1 MTTNRSIKPEPGS
14 DIEFALP
21 GSENFNLDNGLKV
34 VYIHK
39 EKLPMIRAFLMI
51 EAGSKFD
58 NDKSGLAHLTSLI
71 LDEGA
76 DGLTALEISDKFDML
91 GANFNISTDNDTV
104 NISLQTVTENFEP
117 ALQLFSKIILKPDF
131 LQTDFEREK
140 KKLLTR
146 ILQSKDEPEYIADQ
160 IFDRIIFG
168 DKCNYSFPFA
178 GYEDTVNNISV
189 DDVKQHYKR
198 FFSPQNS
205 ALIVVGDIAKSE
217 LIKILQSSFGS
228 WEKSNPDL
236 SYPADTPMPEKRIFI
251 HHKKDTVQTEIRT
264 GHLSVKRDEKNYY
277 ARLIL
282 NTILGGQFSSR
293 INLNLREKNGYTYGA
308 TSRFNYYKDAAFF
321 EVSTSVGIENTY
333 NALKEIFY
341 ELENMQNGVTEEELN
356 FAKSSVVNKFPLNFE
371 TYRQI
376 SSNAANKIIF
386 GLPDDYFETYIQK
399 INAITKADVDKAAK
413 EFIYPHKSTTV
424 LVGDKDKILKQLPP
438 DIAEIIE
445 VDLFGNKIM

>member
-1 MTTNRSIKPEPGS
+1 MTINRSIKPEPGS
-14 DIEFALP
+14 EIEFALP
-21 GSENFNLDNGLKV
+21 GSESFNIDNGLKV
-34 VYIHK
+34 IYIRK

-58 NDKSGLAHLTSLI
+58 KNKSGLAHLTSLI

-76 DGLTALEISDKFDML
+76 DGMTALEISDKFDML
-91 GANFNISTDNDTV
+91 GANFSISTDNDTV

-168 DKCNYSFPFA
+168 DKCSYSLPVA
-178 GYEDTVNNISV
+178 GYENTVDGISV

-205 ALIVVGDIAKSE
+205 ALIVVGNIAKDE
-217 LIKILQSSFGS
+217 LTKIIQNSFSG
-228 WEKSNPDL
+228 WKKRNPDL
-236 SYPADTPMPEKRIFI
+236 SYPAATASPSKKIFI
-251 HHKKDTVQTEIRT
+251 HHKKDTVQTEIRV

-277 ARLIL
+277 TRLIL

-308 TSRFNYYKDAAFF
+308 TSRFHYYKDAAFF

-341 ELENMQNGVTEEELN
+341 ELENIQNGVTEEELN

-386 GLPDDYFETYIQK
+386 SLPDDYFETYIEN
-399 INAITKADVDKAAK
+399 INSVTKADIENAAK
-413 EFIYPHKSTTV
+413 EFIHPHLCTTV
-424 LVGDKDKILKQLPP
+424 LVGDKDKIKTQLSP
-438 DIAEIIE
+438 DVAEIIE